1 MQQSVLQT
9 VLSLPLHLTGN
20 PFPLPAAETSV
31 VGAIKLTVLIK
42 DRQMVLL
49 VDISTNLATV
59 VPQADV
65 LEAVIT
71 ALSLYAVMLVVF
83 SFIINKKNSLKI
95 HILFGRENG
104 QPSFTALW
112 ISSHCQEPIPITKGC
127 HQYLVESS
135 LWSHLLAIG
144 QQCLCSNIP
153 Q

>member
-1 MQQSVLQT
+1 
-9 VLSLPLHLTGN
+9 
-20 PFPLPAAETSV
+20 
-31 VGAIKLTVLIK
+31 
-42 DRQMVLL
+42 MVLL

-71 ALSLYAVMLVVF
+71 VLSLYAV
-83 SFIINKKNSLKI
+83 KNSLKI

-144 QQCLCSNIP
+144 QQCLCSEIP